1 MIRNFLAITIIFL
14 TSCTHDGIFP
24 NSEYK
29 SLTENTFNSKKIEYG
44 EDSPI
49 FSIFNKELTT
59 NEYQSLQFLYAYAP
73 NSDMNVDHDLMLNHV
88 RTSLKARE
96 EMAWGDSISNEMFL
110 HFVLPIRVNN
120 EPLDSFRS
128 QYYETLKAR
137 VANMSMQQA
146 ALEVNYWC
154 QENVIYGSSDAR
166 TSSPLQS
173 IKSGFGRCGEES
185 VFTVAALRAIG
196 LPARQVYAPRWS
208 HSDDNHA
215 WVEVYTGDGWHY
227 MGACEPEAKL
237 DKGWFSSVA
246 TRSMLMVTKVF
257 GDYYGSEEI
266 ISKNATFTDINLTSN
281 YAPTKEA
288 VIRVMSAGG
297 KVNIPF
303 ADVEFKV
310 FNYGQFH
317 TIASKKS
324 DADGLVSLTM
334 GVGDILVWANN
345 GEMFGFSKLAADNS
359 DTTAIRLSLNKDR
372 RFTYLFNMSA
382 PSESE
387 PKQVIISPEMEE
399 INKQRI
405 SEGNKIRNS
414 YINTFPDSSAIVT
427 LAKQMNINNTKAHFI
442 ITSSRGNSSEILAF
456 LNSVEK
462 SKLPLAVE
470 YLEMLPVKDLRDIS
484 AATLSDH
491 FTNALEYENK
501 FDKETFLNY
510 LLNPR
515 VLTERVTAYRTK
527 FSKETQGRDL
537 KEIIE
542 LVSKVEANIKFYLD
556 GIITSPED
564 VLTLGISD
572 SRSRNTLLVALCRSA
587 GIPARIEV
595 MSEKV
600 QVYNTATKKWENI
613 DYINKQSVAPDYGY
627 LNLANSSKDVVKDP
641 IYYTHFTL
649 SKIKNHT
656 NSTVNMP
663 RNKNVDMGG
672 GAKYSALFS
681 KPIELEEGFYVAT
694 TGNRLEN

>member
-1 MIRNFLAITIIFL
+1 
-14 TSCTHDGIFP
+14 
-24 NSEYK
+24 
-29 SLTENTFNSKKIEYG
+29 
-44 EDSPI
+44 
-49 FSIFNKELTT
+49 
-59 NEYQSLQFLYAYAP
+59 
-73 NSDMNVDHDLMLNHV
+73 
-88 RTSLKARE
+88 
-96 EMAWGDSISNEMFL
+96 
-110 HFVLPIRVNN
+110 
-120 EPLDSFRS
+120 
-128 QYYETLKAR
+128 
-137 VANMSMQQA
+137 
-146 ALEVNYWC
+146 
-154 QENVIYGSSDAR
+154 
-166 TSSPLQS
+166 
-173 IKSGFGRCGEES
+173 
-185 VFTVAALRAIG
+185 
-196 LPARQVYAPRWS
+196 RWS

-694 TGNRLEN
+694 TGNRLENGQVYTSIESFNINSNEQTDVNLKVRTENVQANTSFSLDKFDILILLQEVESGLTKPINKILTKKDTRHHIFALIDPGTEPTNHALRGLKAIESEINAWGGDLVVAVKDKETWDAFNKNEFGKLPITTYAIDVEGHLEKFCRLNGYPKERLPCFFIINQDDEIVYVVNGYQTNLSEIIKRFLK